1 MCSDIKIGGAKD
13 LKDRCDC
20 RIIHRNKVQE
30 ARRMALG
37 SLAAEDLCQTFKAL
51 GDPSRLK
58 ILWALEHQEMCVC
71 DLAAL
76 LGITESAVSHQL
88 RLLRTLRLVKN
99 RRDGTILYY
108 RLTDDHVS
116 QLVRIALEHVQEP
129 GVRGA
134 GASDRETP

>member
-1 MCSDIKIGGAKD
+1 MKLIKD
-13 LKDRCDC
+13 QCDC
-20 RIIHRNKVQE
+20 RIIHDEKVQE
-30 ARRMALG
+30 ARKRALEEEATV
-37 SLAAEDLCQTFKAL
+37 SLCQTFKAL

-99 RRDGTILYY
+99 RRNGTILYY

-116 QLVRIALEHVQEP
+116 ELVKIALEHVREP
-129 GVRGA
+129 K
-134 GASDRETP
+134 